1 MRLRVVSVGQRMPGW
16 VTDAW
21 EEYARRMP
29 RELSLELVEVP
40 LAKRGKNA
48 DLVRLKRDEGRALL
62 AATAPGNLLIAL
74 DGGGKVWSTEQL
86 ARNLEDW
93 MGQGRDC
100 CFLVGGPDG
109 HDPECLARA
118 QQRWSLGALTLPH
131 PLVRVVLAEQLYR
144 AWTIIQGHP
153 YHRA

>member
-1 MRLRVVSVGQRMPGW
+1 MPGW

-21 EEYARRMP
+21 QDYARRMP
-29 RELSLELVEVP
+29 RELNLELREIP
-40 LAKRGKNA
+40 LQKRGKNA
-48 DLVRLKRDEGRALL
+48 DLARLKRDEGRALL
-62 AATAPGNLLIAL
+62 AATAPGDQLVAL
-74 DGGGKVWSTEQL
+74 DGCGKPWSTEQL
-86 ARNLEDW
+86 AGHLETW
-93 MGQGRDC
+93 MGQGGNA
-100 CFLVGGPDG
+100 CFLIGGPDG

-144 AWTIIQGHP
+144 AWTIINGHP